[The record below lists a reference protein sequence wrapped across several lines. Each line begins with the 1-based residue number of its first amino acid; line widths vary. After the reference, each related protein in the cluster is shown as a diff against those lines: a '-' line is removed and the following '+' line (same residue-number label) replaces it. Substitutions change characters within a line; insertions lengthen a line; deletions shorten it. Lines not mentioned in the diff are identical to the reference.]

1 MNRKPK
7 TRWLIAGGLVCIAA
21 AASAEDVYV
30 KLPVANILAGKSAGT
45 EHIAQVKKGDKL
57 QVIAKEGSWLKVKAG
72 EKEGYVFKNSV
83 SDTATSKDDKGFL
96 NVLGGSS
103 ASAATNAEAGKGVGE
118 SLAFARSKGMSTAG
132 LDRMIQLRKSITAS
146 DWATFTSEGHVGSE
160 KK

>member
-7 TRWLIAGGLVCIAA
+7 RWLIAAGVLAVAA

-57 QVIAKEGSWLKVKAG
+57 QVLAKEGSWLKVKAG
-72 EKEGYVFKNSV
+72 DKEGYVFQNSV
-83 SDTATSKDDKGFL
+83 S
-96 NVLGGSS
+96 SS
-103 ASAATNAEAGKGVGE
+103 ASGDNGGLSKLLNGGSGASAQTSGAAAKGVGE
-118 SLAFARSKGMSTAG
+118 SLAFAKSKGMSPAG
-132 LDRMIQLRKSITAS
+132 LDRMIELRKAITAN
-146 DWATFTSEGHVGSE
+146 DWTEFTNQGQAGSE